1 MSKYEKKHVIT
12 KLVAKLFVVFI
23 SNFIPYKNSER
34 SKAGFW
40 NRPGKKLTAQDWFK
54 LISFI

>member
-1 MSKYEKKHVIT
+1 MKKHVIT